1 MNESARNP
9 NRRPRFRN
17 LLSALAI
24 GVAAP
29 LSAGN
34 IHFVKID
41 FPGATSTVAFGINAR
56 EDVVGRYDD
65 VDGASHGFLLHK
77 GVFSSI
83 DVPDAAVTLYARAI
97 NARGDIV
104 GAFLDA
110 DFVTHGYLLRD
121 GQFTQIDVPG
131 AVETTARG
139 LNNVGDVT
147 GNYIDNDGNE
157 IGFIL
162 RDGVFFRILVPDGLS
177 TDVWSAQNN
186 GRVMVGDAGM
196 PPDGGLHGFLRKK
209 SGDFQL
215 VDFPGLA
222 APCTAPRSINQR
234 GDIVGFFGAFSS
246 IDECFS
252 GPPFHFHGFLSRHGK
267 YVSFDFPGSTNTTAL
282 AINEEGRIVGRYDD
296 AQGNTHGYEAVL
308 KDEK

>member
-1 MNESARNP
+1 MKHAAFLDGKRVVQAVL
-9 NRRPRFRN
+9 FC
-17 LLSALAI
+17 LAA
-24 GVAAP
+24 AAP
-29 LSAGN
+29 LSAEE
-34 IHFVKID
+34 HRFVTID
-41 FPGATSTVAFGINAR
+41 FPGASTTVAFGINAR
-56 EDVVGRYDD
+56 GDIVGRYEDG
-65 VDGASHGFLLHK
+65 DGASHGFILRQRL
-77 GVFSSI
+77 FSSI

-110 DFVTHGYLLRD
+110 DFVAHGYLLRD
-121 GQFTQIDVPG
+121 RRFTQIDFPG

-139 LNNVGDVT
+139 LNDAGDVT

-162 RDGVFFRILVPDGLS
+162 RDGVFFGILVPGGFS
-177 TDVWSAQNN
+177 SDVWSAQNN

-196 PPDGGLHGFLRKK
+196 LADGGLHGFLRQK
-209 SGDFQL
+209 SGGFQMI
-215 VDFPGLA
+215 DFPGLA

-282 AINEEGRIVGRYDD
+282 AINEHGQIVGRYDD
-296 AQGNTHGYEAVL
+296 ENGNTHGYTTVSKE
-308 KDEK
+308 EP